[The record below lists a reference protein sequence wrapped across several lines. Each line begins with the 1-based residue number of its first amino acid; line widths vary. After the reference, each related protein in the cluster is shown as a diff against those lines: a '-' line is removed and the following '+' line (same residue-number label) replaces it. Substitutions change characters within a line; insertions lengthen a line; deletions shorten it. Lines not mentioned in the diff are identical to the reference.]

1 MVERLHERLAKHFK
15 EQLVAL
21 LRTHLY
27 NPHNLSHLKILVF
40 VYIPVVQKECD
51 IFVESWNSDR
61 IREQKDLDL
70 PTVIPDHVFS
80 FPESY
85 GGTKDGFQVSVDLLR
100 EVAEL
105 SEVLQEN

>member
-1 MVERLHERLAKHFK
+1 M
-15 EQLVAL
+15 
-21 LRTHLY
+21 Y

-51 IFVESWNSDR
+51 IFVESWDPDR

-70 PTVIPDHVFS
+70 QTGIPDHVFS

-85 GGTKDGFQVSVDLLR
+85 EGTKDGFQVSVDLLR
-100 EVAEL
+100 EVAEV
-105 SEVLQEN
+105 SEVLEEN